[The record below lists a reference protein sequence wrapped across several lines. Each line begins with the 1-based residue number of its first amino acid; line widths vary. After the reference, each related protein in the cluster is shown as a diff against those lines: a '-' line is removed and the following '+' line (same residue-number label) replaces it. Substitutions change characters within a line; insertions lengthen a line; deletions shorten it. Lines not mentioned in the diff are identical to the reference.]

1 MIKKALLA
9 TKEDTYKKELL
20 DLEVGKIF
28 KYPTKREYTIE
39 KLEIGDF
46 IFIRIQGPGHI
57 THIGKLVELTGI
69 VKNRILHLKIT
80 KILKNPI
87 STEEFYFNT
96 GIKAGAEHGW
106 IEKGIE
112 KWLDT

>member
-1 MIKKALLA
+1 MIKKALLP
-9 TKEDTYKKELL
+9 TKAYTFDNVLSK
-20 DLEVGKIF
+20 LEVGDIF
-28 KYPTKREYTIE
+28 KYPTKREDIIE

-57 THIGKLVELTGI
+57 THIGKLEKLMGNSGDRV
-69 VKNRILHLKIT
+69 LHLKIT

-87 STEEFYFNT
+87 SAKEFYFNI